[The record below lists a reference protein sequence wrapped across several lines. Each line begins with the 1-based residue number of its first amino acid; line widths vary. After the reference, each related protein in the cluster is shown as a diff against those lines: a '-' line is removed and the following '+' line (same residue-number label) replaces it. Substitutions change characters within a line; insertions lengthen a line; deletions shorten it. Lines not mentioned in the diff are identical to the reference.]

1 MTSVIEQINFMPIAV
16 QPLAF
21 VSSLGQIP
29 ADIYK
34 QTKTRS
40 PIQLERS
47 SVDFDTHIPSKV
59 YGAPALEND
68 ASFSE
73 RFMTLLERSLVDV
86 LPLLPK
92 LLLTVLDASQL
103 LVLVQLPPSVT
114 ERAKQLS
121 PTRIESHIQDQ
132 LSNLGAPWNKV
143 TLKLIETSDAIQQAM
158 QLLKPPSELMAIVVG
173 AVDSLFEQ
181 NAIASL
187 DQQHNELWTTSH
199 SEGVAIG
206 EAAGWLLLTRDAKQ
220 APLLLKRSAFG
231 TGKHALVSAVENLQ
245 LQQRINVLVKLY
257 SNTNHHVNQQHEI
270 NLRFLE
276 IKLENEPKN
285 NEVQLIN
292 LVGSSGYTGCA
303 NTVMALA
310 YLAGSAMT
318 DEVPW
323 DTALVL
329 NQDIESQTAYSFLI
343 SEGNIYDHPTS

>member
-21 VSSLGQIP
+21 VSSLGLN
-29 ADIYK
+29 AAGIYN
-34 QTKTRS
+34 QSKTCS
-40 PIQLERS
+40 PIQLDRS
-47 SVDFDTHIPSKV
+47 SVDFDTHIPSKI

-68 ASFSE
+68 TSFSE
-73 RFMTLLERSLVDV
+73 RFMTLLERSLADV

-92 LLLTVLDASQL
+92 HLPTALEASQL
-103 LVLVQLPPSVT
+103 LVLVQLPTSSA

-121 PTRIESHIQDQ
+121 PTRIESHLQDH

-143 TLKLIETSDAIQQAM
+143 TLKLIETSDAISQAM
-158 QLLKPPSELMAIVVG
+158 QLLQPPSELTAIVVG

-187 DQQHNELWTTSH
+187 DQQYNELWTTSH

-220 APLLLKRSAFG
+220 APLLLKQSASAQ
-231 TGKHALVSAVENLQ
+231 GKHALVSAVENLQ

-270 NLRFLE
+270 NLRFLD
-276 IKLENEPKN
+276 IKLENTPEEN
-285 NEVQLIN
+285 NTAQLVD
-292 LVGSSGYTGCA
+292 LVASCGYTGCA
-303 NTVMALA
+303 NNVIGLA
-310 YLAGSAMT
+310 YLAGSALA
-318 DEVPW
+318 DDVPW

-329 NQDIESQTAYSFLI
+329 NQDIETQTAYSFLV
-343 SEGNIYDHPTS
+343 SKGNIYDHA